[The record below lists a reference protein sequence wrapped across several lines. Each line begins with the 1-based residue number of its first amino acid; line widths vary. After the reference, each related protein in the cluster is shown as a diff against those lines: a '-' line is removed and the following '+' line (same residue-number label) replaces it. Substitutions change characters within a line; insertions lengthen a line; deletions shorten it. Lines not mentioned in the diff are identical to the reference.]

1 MWVKI
6 HANYRFIKQIQRLAD
21 LFVLRIGESIL
32 CLLYSI
38 TISDRLNCKVVGG
51 LISVQCSEHN
61 EVAILHIIRKL

>member
-51 LISVQCSEHN
+51 LFQCN
-61 EVAILHIIRKL
+61 AVNITN